1 MSEKKV
7 ENMSLF
13 RQIIECIIAP
23 RSAFRSLLNESN
35 LKHSILLISTI
46 AIIAT
51 LATYI
56 YLEKLQNLIT
66 IFPIIKL
73 ISIFGSWLISSSLL
87 HIFTR
92 VQGSKS
98 SLRNML
104 ILIAFTSTPLFIQ
117 HTLRLIDSLTI
128 NPEQVLQLM
137 TRSQI
142 FENRFLNTAL
152 NSALNKLSIFWL
164 WSTYLQ
170 VIALQENYNIS
181 KNRSI
186 IIVIVTFIIMI
197 LMSTPSF
204 LIIES
209 FLKLQ

>member
-1 MSEKKV
+1 
-7 ENMSLF
+7 MSLL

-23 RSAFRSLLNESN
+23 RSAFRSLLKESN
-35 LKHSILLISTI
+35 LRYSILLLSTI

-56 YLEKLQNLIT
+56 YLEKLQYLIT

-73 ISIFGSWLISSSLL
+73 ISVFSSWLISSSLL

-92 VQGSKS
+92 VQEGKS
-98 SLRNML
+98 SMRNML
-104 ILIAFTSTPLFIQ
+104 ILSAFTSTPLLIQ

-128 NPEQVLQLM
+128 NPEQVLHLM
-137 TRSQI
+137 TWSQI

-164 WSTYLQ
+164 WSIYLQ
-170 VIALQENYNIS
+170 VIALQENYKIS
-181 KNRSI
+181 KTRSI
-186 IIVIVTFIIMI
+186 ITVIVTFIIMI
-197 LMSTPSF
+197 LISTF
-204 LIIES
+204 LP
-209 FLKLQ
+209 F